1 LNNSDCDQ
9 ANFNEIHENTSK
21 NPVIEIGMATGY
33 NTLNDEETKMALEID
48 QTTSISQIV
57 LEANCW
63 QEPNVLFRIR

>member
-1 LNNSDCDQ
+1 
-9 ANFNEIHENTSK
+9 
-21 NPVIEIGMATGY
+21 MATGY
-33 NTLNDEETKMALEID
+33 NTLNDEETKLALEIE